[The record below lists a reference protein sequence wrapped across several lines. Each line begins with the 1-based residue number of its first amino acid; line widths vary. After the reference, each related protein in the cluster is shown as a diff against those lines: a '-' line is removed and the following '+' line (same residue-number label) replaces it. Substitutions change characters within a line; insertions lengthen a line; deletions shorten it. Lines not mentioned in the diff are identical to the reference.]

1 MSGNLWS
8 EFETFWDRNEIEKKG
23 ERYQELYENPD
34 KTDDTFTWV
43 NEKDKLNK
51 ESKAANWGI
60 PNHILGDIDNAKFIV
75 GLFNPGT
82 HMTAEQ
88 SEQCSTVGEYIQKEI
103 EIEKN
108 TVYGVEFESKEIFE
122 ENANH
127 NIKLHNFYFDHIL
140 SKENVISQ
148 ELKKLY
154 KIFKENKNEFNLYLK
169 NGKLERFNSVA
180 YYLGQYYAHV
190 FEGSESAY
198 VEGMNHYQTIFEKM
212 NEAEQYVSDIDQAFD
227 KALSQMKITNIE
239 LLPYRTSTVG
249 DIGFSK
255 KYKSSQLSAKIIIEK
270 LLADRDA
277 VVILRSR
284 AKWEGLFIDV
294 CESKNIDYSLEIE
307 PRLFEL
313 GTSGAISKN
322 NVYPVK
328 DKKNNSNF
336 KTEHLLS
343 SQKEEIKNIVDQLRE
358 EISLKDFEAYLDDII
373 SKNNN

>member
-127 NIKLHNFYFDHIL
+127 NIKLHNFYFLD
-140 SKENVISQ
+140 
-148 ELKKLY
+148 
-154 KIFKENKNEFNLYLK
+154 NL
-169 NGKLERFNSVA
+169 
-180 YYLGQYYAHV
+180 
-190 FEGSESAY
+190 
-198 VEGMNHYQTIFEKM
+198 
-212 NEAEQYVSDIDQAFD
+212 
-227 KALSQMKITNIE
+227 
-239 LLPYRTSTVG
+239 
-249 DIGFSK
+249 
-255 KYKSSQLSAKIIIEK
+255 
-270 LLADRDA
+270 
-277 VVILRSR
+277 
-284 AKWEGLFIDV
+284 
-294 CESKNIDYSLEIE
+294 
-307 PRLFEL
+307 
-313 GTSGAISKN
+313 
-322 NVYPVK
+322 
-328 DKKNNSNF
+328 
-336 KTEHLLS
+336 
-343 SQKEEIKNIVDQLRE
+343 
-358 EISLKDFEAYLDDII
+358 ISL
-373 SKNNN
+373 S